1 MNKLATEKKKRRK
14 IFKCP
19 VCEDTIDFYISE
31 PENVDR
37 YPFLVEYKH
46 GDHVLKI
53 FFDKDLMI
61 RELK

>member
-1 MNKLATEKKKRRK
+1 MAQEVKKRRK

-19 VCEDTIDFYISE
+19 KCNETIHFIVE
-31 PENVDR
+31 QPQNIDR
-37 YPFLVEYKH
+37 FPFCVEYKH

-61 RELK
+61 REIL